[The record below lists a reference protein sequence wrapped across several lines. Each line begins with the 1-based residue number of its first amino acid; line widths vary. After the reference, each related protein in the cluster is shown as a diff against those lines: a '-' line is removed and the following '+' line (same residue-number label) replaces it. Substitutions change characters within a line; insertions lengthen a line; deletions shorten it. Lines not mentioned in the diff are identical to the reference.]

1 MSRTIKE
8 IYNEAVQER
17 NRRLELTE
25 FASDSKLSVMNGIL
39 WTVAAVI
46 YSFETLLD
54 VFAVDI
60 SEAINNRIN
69 GTPDYY
75 ANALLQYQQGD
86 ELTVRE
92 DGLAFGYAQVDE
104 TKRIITQV
112 SYVESTDDSNLDSK
126 LVLKIA
132 TGTKGHLEAIPAEEL
147 VPINAYIGKLKFAGT
162 RIEVIS
168 TKGDVLVPRLTVFYD
183 GAVPEAEMYDSI
195 ETRIRDYIMG
205 IDFDAAVYVS
215 RLTDAIRRAEHVTDV
230 YIDETAIPEQGVFI
244 ACHDTDGQI
253 QPLQRVG
260 RMTYTASGYLKE
272 SSRSLY
278 PLQSLNERFR
288 TFARER
294 HIEARMTSQVIY
306 FEWFLNYR
314 FGKYIK
320 DGKDRI
326 FIKDSTSV
334 GVDLYHEGAEY
345 QRPFTVWYNGEQVTT
360 DNEAERPRP
369 FYLLAEEKLINKV
382 SFMVCVPPVTIPP
395 RELVYMLSYVV
406 NTYKTAGKTYLIK
419 IDEDEY
425 TPNKNTGQ

>member
-183 GAVPEAEMYDSI
+183 GAFP
-195 ETRIRDYIMG
+195 
-205 IDFDAAVYVS
+205 
-215 RLTDAIRRAEHVTDV
+215 RRRCT
-230 YIDETAIPEQGVFI
+230 
-244 ACHDTDGQI
+244 
-253 QPLQRVG
+253 
-260 RMTYTASGYLKE
+260 TASRPVSGTTLW
-272 SSRSLY
+272 
-278 PLQSLNERFR
+278 
-288 TFARER
+288 A
-294 HIEARMTSQVIY
+294 
-306 FEWFLNYR
+306 
-314 FGKYIK
+314 
-320 DGKDRI
+320 
-326 FIKDSTSV
+326 STST
-334 GVDLYHEGAEY
+334 LRSMSPA
-345 QRPFTVWYNGEQVTT
+345 
-360 DNEAERPRP
+360 
-369 FYLLAEEKLINKV
+369 
-382 SFMVCVPPVTIPP
+382 
-395 RELVYMLSYVV
+395 
-406 NTYKTAGKTYLIK
+406 
-419 IDEDEY
+419 
-425 TPNKNTGQ
+425 

>member
-244 ACHDTDGQI
+244 ACHDTDG
-253 QPLQRVG
+253 
-260 RMTYTASGYLKE
+260 
-272 SSRSLY
+272 
-278 PLQSLNERFR
+278 
-288 TFARER
+288 
-294 HIEARMTSQVIY
+294 
-306 FEWFLNYR
+306 
-314 FGKYIK
+314 
-320 DGKDRI
+320 
-326 FIKDSTSV
+326 
-334 GVDLYHEGAEY
+334 
-345 QRPFTVWYNGEQVTT
+345 
-360 DNEAERPRP
+360 
-369 FYLLAEEKLINKV
+369 
-382 SFMVCVPPVTIPP
+382 
-395 RELVYMLSYVV
+395 
-406 NTYKTAGKTYLIK
+406 
-419 IDEDEY
+419 
-425 TPNKNTGQ
+425 